1 MEVPDP
7 GDILMNISPELSNW
21 NQPNVFLIQLNL
33 LNCFS
38 TKLLKMGRK
47 TNHQNCL
54 DLSLLPLKR

>member
-47 TNHQNCL
+47 TNHQIV
-54 DLSLLPLKR
+54 